1 MILDYSR
8 NILISNNLN
17 FVGYHDRMSKNAAMQ
32 KEWVKEQTREHN
44 WDADNNAQEAS
55 DYAAQTAGITAMRG
69 MLEDEATRKKNNMMK
84 EM

>member
-1 MILDYSR
+1 M
-8 NILISNNLN
+8 NILNL

-44 WDADNNAQEAS
+44 WEADNRKQEDS

-69 MLEDEATRKKNNMMK
+69 MLEDEATRKKNSMMK
-84 EM
+84 DMQ